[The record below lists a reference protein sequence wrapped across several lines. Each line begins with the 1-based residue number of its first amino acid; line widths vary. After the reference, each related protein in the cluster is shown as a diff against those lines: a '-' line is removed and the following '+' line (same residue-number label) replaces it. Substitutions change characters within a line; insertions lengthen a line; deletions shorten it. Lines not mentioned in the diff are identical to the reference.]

1 MTFERMVTDS
11 AALFSC
17 MELYSHLRLTVC
29 LLSWRGFCPQKAT
42 VSSKKAPTSH
52 RTRLGLQQN
61 RQRDELDEPDV
72 FLSRETRARPNQ
84 S

>member
-1 MTFERMVTDS
+1 MTFKRMFTDC
-11 AALFSC
+11 FFI
-17 MELYSHLRLTVC
+17 RRRQPFPVK
-29 LLSWRGFCPQKAT
+29 Q
-42 VSSKKAPTSH
+42 
-52 RTRLGLQQN
+52 LQQPTVHALDCSKN